1 MDLEIIILSEI
12 SDTEKDK
19 YYMISLIHGIK
30 KKRDTN
36 ELICKADSETLKSN
50 LWIPKGK
57 CEGRIH

>member
-30 KKRDTN
+30 KKGIQMSLFAKQTQR
-36 ELICKADSETLKSN
+36 
-50 LWIPKGK
+50 
-57 CEGRIH
+57 H